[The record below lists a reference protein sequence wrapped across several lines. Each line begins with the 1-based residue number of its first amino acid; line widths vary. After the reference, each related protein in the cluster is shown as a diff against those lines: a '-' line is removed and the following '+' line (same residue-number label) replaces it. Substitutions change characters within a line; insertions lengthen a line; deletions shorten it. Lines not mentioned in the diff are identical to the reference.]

1 MPELKPNR
9 TPLPHRD
16 PQQRRQDF
24 EEVALG
30 FSNEAA
36 KDEASRC
43 LACPKP
49 KCVPGCPAGI
59 NIPGFIKAIQEGDMP
74 RAVGVLK
81 EKNSLPG
88 VCGRVCPQ
96 ETQCEVR
103 CVVGKKGEPLAI
115 GGLERYVADWQRR
128 ERFPDAPL
136 QARPTGKKVAVVG
149 SGPAGLT
156 CAADL
161 ARAGHQVS
169 VFEALHIPGGVLV
182 YGIPEFRLPKEIVRM
197 EVDYIRSLGV
207 DVRLDMVVG
216 KTFTL
221 DELLTSGYH
230 AIFLGTGAGLPMFMN
245 VPGEDLTGVYSAN
258 EFLVR
263 INLMKAYLFPEYDTP
278 VKRGQRVAVV
288 GGGNVAMDSARCAL
302 RLGAKEVIL
311 LYRRTE
317 AEMPA
322 RKEEMENARE
332 EGIVFR
338 TLAAP
343 VAFLGDDG
351 RLAAVECQEMELGE
365 PDASGRPRP
374 IPTQRRFTL
383 EIDLG
388 IIALGTSPN
397 PLLPTTTP
405 GLQTSPKGTVVANE
419 TGLTTRPRV
428 WAAGDVVSGA
438 ATVISAIG
446 QAKKAALA
454 IDTFLQNGA

>member
-1 MPELKPNR
+1 MPKLEPNR
-9 TPLPHRD
+9 VPLPHRD
-16 PQQRRQDF
+16 PHLRRQDF
-24 EEVALG
+24 QEVAQG
-30 FSNEAA
+30 FSREAA
-36 KDEASRC
+36 KEEAFRC
-43 LACPKP
+43 LLCPKP
-49 KCVPGCPAGI
+49 RCVPGCPAGI
-59 NIPGFIKAIQEGDMP
+59 DIPGFIKAIQEEDMP
-74 RAVGVLK
+74 WAVRVLK

-103 CVVGKKGEPLAI
+103 CVVGKKGQPLAI
-115 GGLERYVADWQRR
+115 GGLERYVADWQHR
-128 ERFPDAPL
+128 ERYPDAPL
-136 QARPTGKKVAVVG
+136 EARPTGKKVAVVG

-169 VFEALHIPGGVLV
+169 VFEALHVPGGVLV
-182 YGIPEFRLPKEIVRM
+182 YGIPEFRLPKQIVQE
-197 EVDYIRSLGV
+197 EVDYVRSLGV
-207 DVRLDMVVG
+207 EVRLDMVGG

-221 DELLTSGYH
+221 DELLASGYH
-230 AIFLGTGAGLPMFMN
+230 AIFLGTGAGLPQFLG
-245 VPGEDLTGVYSAN
+245 VPGENLIGIYSAN

-278 VKRGQRVAVV
+278 VKRGERVAVI

-302 RLGAKEVIL
+302 RLGAKEVVL

-332 EGIVFR
+332 EGIIFR
-338 TLAAP
+338 TLASP
-343 VAFLGDDG
+343 LAFLGDNG
-351 RLAAVECQEMELGE
+351 ELAAVECQEMELGE
-365 PDASGRPRP
+365 PDESGRPRP

-388 IIALGTSPN
+388 IIAVGTTPN
-397 PLLPTTTP
+397 PLVPTTTP

-419 TGLTTRPRV
+419 TGQTTRPQV

-446 QAKKAALA
+446 QAKKAAQA
-454 IDTFLQNGA
+454 ISTFLQKGA

>member
-1 MPELKPNR
+1 
-9 TPLPHRD
+9 
-16 PQQRRQDF
+16 
-24 EEVALG
+24 
-30 FSNEAA
+30 
-36 KDEASRC
+36 
-43 LACPKP
+43 
-49 KCVPGCPAGI
+49 
-59 NIPGFIKAIQEGDMP
+59 MP
-74 RAVGVLK
+74 RAVKVLK

-103 CVVGKKGEPLAI
+103 CVVGKRGQPLAI
-115 GGLERYVADWQRR
+115 GGLERFVADWQRR
-128 ERFPDAPL
+128 ERYPDAPL
-136 QARPTGKKVAVVG
+136 EARPSGKKVAVVG

-169 VFEALHIPGGVLV
+169 VFEALHVPGGVLV
-182 YGIPEFRLPKEIVRM
+182 YGIPEFRLPKQIVQE
-197 EVDYIRSLGV
+197 EVDYVRSLGV
-207 DVRLDMVVG
+207 DIRLDMVGG

-221 DELLTSGYH
+221 DELLASGYH
-230 AIFLGTGAGLPMFMN
+230 AIFLGTGAGLPQFLG
-245 VPGEDLTGVYSAN
+245 VPGEDLIGIYSAN

-278 VKRGQRVAVV
+278 VKRGERVAVI
-288 GGGNVAMDSARCAL
+288 GGGNVAMDAARCAL
-302 RLGAKEVIL
+302 RLGAKEVVL

-322 RKEEMENARE
+322 RREEMENARE
-332 EGIVFR
+332 EGIVLR
-338 TLAAP
+338 TLASQ
-343 VAFLGDDG
+343 VAFLGDNG

-365 PDASGRPRP
+365 PDESGRRRP
-374 IPTQRRFTL
+374 VPTQRRFTL

-388 IIALGTSPN
+388 IIAVGTTPN
-397 PLLPTTTP
+397 PLVPTTTP

-419 TGLTTRPRV
+419 TGQTTRPQV

-446 QAKKAALA
+446 QAKKAAQA
-454 IDTFLQNGA
+454 ISTFLQNGA